1 MPAEHLFGCRNI
13 TTSPGLAA
21 AWSRAADSLCSADR
35 RSTLRDMEKIRRT
48 QTGLG
53 GNADWT
59 EVLAE
64 VPLFSGLSRRHLRNL
79 TKLAKIQ
86 RLLAYTKIVREGDR
100 ADSFYL
106 LLEGS
111 AVVRPKG
118 KRSVKL
124 GAGDF
129 FGELALLDNSP
140 RSATVEALEDV
151 LVARIG
157 RTDFV
162 RMLEHEPKVAL
173 LLMRTMAAR
182 LRSSEASAQH

>member
-1 MPAEHLFGCRNI
+1 
-13 TTSPGLAA
+13 
-21 AWSRAADSLCSADR
+21 
-35 RSTLRDMEKIRRT
+35 MEKISSVMS
-48 QTGLG
+48 LPSAD
-53 GNADWT
+53 ADWT
-59 EVLAE
+59 EVLAG
-64 VPLFSGLSRRHLRNL
+64 VPLFSGLSTRHVRNL
-79 TKLAKIQ
+79 AKLAKIQ

-111 AVVRPKG
+111 AVVRPPG
-118 KRSVKL
+118 KRPVKL
-124 GAGDF
+124 GVGDF

-173 LLMRTMAAR
+173 LLMRTLAAR
-182 LRSSEASAQH
+182 LRSSEASPKH

>member
-1 MPAEHLFGCRNI
+1 
-13 TTSPGLAA
+13 
-21 AWSRAADSLCSADR
+21 
-35 RSTLRDMEKIRRT
+35 MEKIRRT